1 MEKEKNK
8 YLYETTVKKEV
19 VEQVTEEREENGE
32 KIKIT
37 RDVKKIKPVK
47 IAILKPD
54 RKKYKDADIFYAKT
68 LSNYLK
74 EGLLPYSLVSKR
86 YMNDGGPLT
95 ENEKKTLNAMR
106 DRYVELQEEYFK
118 MEGPLSDE
126 QNKRR
131 GEIILEMTEINRIV
145 KEIKSSYSDI
155 FENTAEAKTKN
166 DTIEWWI
173 LNISMI
179 EDEEGKDYKLLYG
192 DGDLDSKIQILENLE
207 SKNDDFNN
215 EVIKKLSYFISF
227 WYSSGANISIE
238 DFKSAEENYEESVSS
253 YMKNETEEKLKQAA
267 SNLKE
272 EPKVEE
278 AKVEAPKQEEPKE
291 NSP

>member
-74 EGLLPYSLVSKR
+74 EGLLPHSLVSKR

-95 ENEKKTLNAMR
+95 ENEKKVLNTMR

-118 MEGPLSDE
+118 MESPLNDE